1 MKRREFIAGIGGT
14 AALPLA
20 ARAQQPT
27 LPVIGFLHTGSPEVT
42 PTLVAGFRQG
52 LNETGFI
59 DGRNVTI
66 EFRWAYNDN
75 ARVPELAADLARR
88 RVDVIATPNGD
99 LPAVVAKAAT
109 TVIPIVFNG
118 TGDPVKSGLVAS
130 YNRPGGNVTGV
141 ISRLQELGAK
151 RLGLLREVLPGA
163 TRFAVLVQEG
173 NFNEY
178 VIAELRAAAS
188 TLGLQIEV
196 LTVGSN
202 RDIDMAFAT
211 LLQKRVDALLT
222 APSPLFGARRLELAM
237 LAARS
242 AVPAMYHDRLFTEA
256 GGLMSYGNSLAD
268 VYRQVGVYTGRILKG
283 EKPADLPVMQPTKF
297 EFVINLKTAKA
308 LGLNLP
314 PTLLALAD
322 EVIE

>member
-99 LPAVVAKAAT
+99 LPAVVA
-109 TVIPIVFNG
+109 
-118 TGDPVKSGLVAS
+118 
-130 YNRPGGNVTGV
+130 
-141 ISRLQELGAK
+141 
-151 RLGLLREVLPGA
+151 
-163 TRFAVLVQEG
+163 
-173 NFNEY
+173 
-178 VIAELRAAAS
+178 
-188 TLGLQIEV
+188 
-196 LTVGSN
+196 
-202 RDIDMAFAT
+202 
-211 LLQKRVDALLT
+211 
-222 APSPLFGARRLELAM
+222 
-237 LAARS
+237 
-242 AVPAMYHDRLFTEA
+242 
-256 GGLMSYGNSLAD
+256 
-268 VYRQVGVYTGRILKG
+268 
-283 EKPADLPVMQPTKF
+283 
-297 EFVINLKTAKA
+297 
-308 LGLNLP
+308 
-314 PTLLALAD
+314 
-322 EVIE
+322 